1 MCHLLCNWS
10 NRICNNKY
18 DAPVVILS
26 TQDNIGI
33 LEKLESGFKRTINWN
48 KYQSTLTKET

>member
-18 DAPVVILS
+18 DAPVVILP